1 MDRKNNRNQRTN
13 QLCLCLYTI
22 ASLLTP
28 GVALAEVTNVAGPS
42 ASATGNVTNQA
53 VQVLQGPYPTSTYG
67 GGIGCAGPSLSVSPF
82 VMGGTNW
89 SEDPDE
95 FAGHSQN
102 AGISVG
108 FNIPLD
114 GSLTAL
120 CRARVEV
127 EIARMQAEAD
137 KARLDFELVRLM
149 KCAEVMQT
157 GFTFHPDSPYAAIC
171 ADVIPINTYNQIV
184 MNEAGISQSEGESPT
199 GLDQTETDRGAGDP
213 PGGHQDSSDG
223 GVGGGHQDG
232 PSSEGEVPLQS

>member
-1 MDRKNNRNQRTN
+1 MDRKNNRNYRAN
-13 QLCLCLYTI
+13 QLYLCLYTI

-67 GGIGCAGPSLSVSPF
+67 AGIGCAGPSLSVSPF

-157 GFTFHPDSPYAAIC
+157 GFTFHPESPYYLIC
-171 ADVIPINTYNQIV
+171 ADVVSLEVHNQV
-184 MNEAGISQSEGESPT
+184 VLGQAISVGEPSSTDEGVVE
-199 GLDQTETDRGAGDP
+199 E
-213 PGGHQDSSDG
+213 
-223 GVGGGHQDG
+223 GVGTERN
-232 PSSEGEVPLQS
+232 PPE